1 MPKFLKELEFVFNV
15 LTLFFLDFEHFD
27 FFDNIELFLFFVS
40 TKKHISW
47 RTRLQRISTLYRWA
61 FLSRINPWRI
71 ILDVLIYIL
80 NSESYKRRII
90 FCIRLPFSLFISY
103 IHHFI
108 SDKNKNQ
115 IVSFCFEKF
124 LSFAHLIVIL
134 SVFVHFDSISRV
146 NFSFQTES
154 SFTLLMMDN

>member
-1 MPKFLKELEFVFNV
+1 MPKFLKELEFVFYV

-47 RTRLQRISTLYRWA
+47 RTKLQRISTLYRWA
-61 FLSRINPWRI
+61 FLSRINPWRL

-90 FCIRLPFSLFISY
+90 FLYSFAIFFISY

-108 SDKNKNQ
+108 SNKNKNQ
-115 IVSFCFEKF
+115 IISFCFEKF
-124 LSFAHLIVIL
+124 LSFAHMIVIL
-134 SVFVHFDSISRV
+134 SFFVHFDSISRV
-146 NFSFQTES
+146 NLSFQTES